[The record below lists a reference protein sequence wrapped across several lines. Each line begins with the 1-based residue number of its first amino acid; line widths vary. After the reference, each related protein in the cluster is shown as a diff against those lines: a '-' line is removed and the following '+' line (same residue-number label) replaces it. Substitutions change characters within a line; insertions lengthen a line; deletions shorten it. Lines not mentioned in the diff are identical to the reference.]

1 MNRYPSGRAKSTQRL
16 SMVAAICVAFLVA
29 CGGGV
34 STGGTGSFASGS
46 QTFASGPI
54 TGFGS
59 IVVNAVHYDDSSARV
74 ESDDGTG
81 HSQDALQLG
90 MVVEVQASEVRNN
103 AATAES
109 VRIVSELIGR
119 VDSVDADQLVVNG
132 LAVRTD
138 AGTVFDSGFKGGR
151 AGVQM
156 GSVVEVFGFS
166 TGAAGD
172 VLATR
177 IEPRP
182 NSSTYKFRGTLT
194 QLNTQA
200 HTFRIGSQAFVYAP
214 QIAGQDQLANAALVR
229 ITVQTA
235 RDSQGRWIVHSING
249 GAPPAQ
255 DAQAVKA
262 NGVITQFNSLG
273 RFVVNGLT
281 IDATAAAIE
290 GGPLALGQHVKV
302 EGQVRGGVV
311 IANDVRVLGS
321 NAGNS
326 YETKGRIVAID
337 SIARV
342 FDLNG
347 SHGRVSY
354 ARDDIVL
361 VGGTLADLT
370 LDRRVT
376 VRGQLSPDGTLIE
389 AQRIEFDK

>member
-1 MNRYPSGRAKSTQRL
+1 
-16 SMVAAICVAFLVA
+16 
-29 CGGGV
+29 
-34 STGGTGSFASGS
+34 
-46 QTFASGPI
+46 
-54 TGFGS
+54 
-59 IVVNAVHYDDSSARV
+59 
-74 ESDDGTG
+74 
-81 HSQDALQLG
+81 
-90 MVVEVQASEVRNN
+90 
-103 AATAES
+103 
-109 VRIVSELIGR
+109 
-119 VDSVDADQLVVNG
+119 
-132 LAVRTD
+132 
-138 AGTVFDSGFKGGR
+138 
-151 AGVQM
+151 
-156 GSVVEVFGFS
+156 
-166 TGAAGD
+166 
-172 VLATR
+172 
-177 IEPRP
+177 
-182 NSSTYKFRGTLT
+182 
-194 QLNTQA
+194 
-200 HTFRIGSQAFVYAP
+200 
-214 QIAGQDQLANAALVR
+214 
-229 ITVQTA
+229 
-235 RDSQGRWIVHSING
+235 
-249 GAPPAQ
+249 
-255 DAQAVKA
+255 
-262 NGVITQFNSLG
+262 VITQFNALG

-311 IANDVRVLGS
+311 IANDVHVLGS